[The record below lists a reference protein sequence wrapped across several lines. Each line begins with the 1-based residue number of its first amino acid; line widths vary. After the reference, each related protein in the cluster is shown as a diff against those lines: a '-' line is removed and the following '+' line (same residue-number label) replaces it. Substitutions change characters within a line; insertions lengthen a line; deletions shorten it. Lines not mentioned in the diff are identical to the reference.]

1 MAQSRRKRVWKDC
14 ASAAARRLC
23 QERNFA
29 GDATKPHA
37 RTLRKDARYFK
48 CKIAYIHGRGTKER
62 ALKRSVQDEMKG
74 INKVRL
80 YTISVPFEDMW
91 LDVKQKDETSPR
103 MIQGMPGFAGVN
115 PDVLHGK
122 TNFLFRTKA
131 QRDKAYEIARSAY
144 ENAAK
149 ETKAFERW

>member
-1 MAQSRRKRVWKDC
+1 
-14 ASAAARRLC
+14 
-23 QERNFA
+23 
-29 GDATKPHA
+29 
-37 RTLRKDARYFK
+37 
-48 CKIAYIHGRGTKER
+48 
-62 ALKRSVQDEMKG
+62 MKG

-91 LDVKQKDETSPR
+91 LDVKQKDETSLR
-103 MIQGMPGFAGVN
+103 MIQGMPGFAGAN

-149 ETKAFERW
+149 ETEVFERW